1 MFPEADGFDI
11 DSAFHQLVLGG
22 VTAPAPLPE
31 RRAIDLVGRYLT
43 ESGEDTSGYPVD
55 DLRADRVDGGW
66 MVFAPVAPGEI
77 AIGRAIFYVADD
89 GVLERSSSSVA
100 PSQYLPEFRHRFRN
114 RNRSLL

>member
-1 MFPEADGFDI
+1 M
-11 DSAFHQLVLGG
+11 LGG
-22 VTAPAPLPE
+22 GTAPEPLPE
-31 RRAIDLVGRYLT
+31 RQAIDLVGRYLSK
-43 ESGEDTSGYPVD
+43 SGEDTSGFPVD
-55 DLRADRVDGGW
+55 ALRADRLDGGW

-100 PSQYLPEFRHRFRN
+100 PSQYLPDFRRRFRN